1 MASPDA
7 PTALTARGRRL
18 VVSGLLVAALAAT
31 SIIWWRVQRA
41 EVFALLHAA
50 SHGDRR
56 EDLLYRETQASLI
69 KTRPVLQKA
78 VERLPDNSAL
88 RKQANPIAWLERSLT
103 IEAGQNTEIIRVSLR
118 GAQSEALAAIINAVV
133 DVYLQDVVASERNQ
147 SKTRLQEYERLLKD
161 TEETIQGKNR
171 EVQELRKRGETDLA
185 QILAHERLTVLNKEY
200 DELVFRLEKAQA
212 QLGLE
217 KKRKLR
223 GEDAIPDYL
232 IEEQVAR
239 DSGAQR
245 LYVQKLKLER
255 IIAGYEKDAV
265 DSPNVKQLLDS
276 YRADL
281 KAVEKQ
287 LEPFRKEARARL
299 EQQLRQGSLQ
309 VSQGLKQ
316 LEEQVALMVEEEKL
330 LRKRLDAQVK
340 EMGDKGVRNAWI
352 ELDVL
357 LKEIDRKQEMAK
369 QLGLQCE
376 GLRLELKSPP
386 RVTLIQPAAGQ

>member
-7 PTALTARGRRL
+7 PTAVNARRRRL
-18 VVSGLLVAALAAT
+18 VVSGCLVAALAVG
-31 SIIWWRVQRA
+31 SVIWWKIQRA

-50 SHGDRR
+50 SRGDRH
-56 EDLLYRETQASLI
+56 EDVLYRETQAGLI

-78 VERLPDNSAL
+78 IDRLPDNSVL
-88 RKQANPIAWLERSLT
+88 RKQTQPIAWLERTLT
-103 IEAGQNTEIIRVSLR
+103 VEVRDNTEIIRVSLR
-118 GAQSEALAAIINAVV
+118 GAQPDALADIVNAVV
-133 DVYLQDVVASERNQ
+133 DAYLQDVVASERNQ
-147 SKTRLQEYERLLKD
+147 SKSRLQEYERLLKE
-161 TEETIQGKNR
+161 TEETIQSKNR

-185 QILAHERLTVLNKEY
+185 QILAHERLAVLKKEY
-200 DELVFRLEKAQA
+200 DELVFRLEKGQA
-212 QLGLE
+212 QLELE

-223 GEDAIPDYL
+223 GDEAIPDYL
-232 IEEQVAR
+232 VDEQVVR
-239 DSGAQR
+239 DPAAQR

-265 DSPNVKQLLDS
+265 DSPTIKQSLDS

-287 LEPFRKEARARL
+287 LEPLRKEARARL
-299 EQQLRQGSLQ
+299 EQQVRQGSLQ
-309 VSQGLKQ
+309 VSHGMKQ

-340 EMGDKGVRNAWI
+340 EMGGKGARNAWA

-357 LKEIDRKQEMAK
+357 LKEIDRKQEIAK
-369 QLGLQCE
+369 QLVLQCE
-376 GLRLELKSPP
+376 SLRLELKLPP
-386 RVTLIQPAAGQ
+386 RVTLIQPASGQ